1 VRTALVGLE
10 RERERLERD
19 LAAAQS
25 RDVTCPGGI
34 EEIVNELVARQPL
47 RGLESGEAEE
57 RKAVVRTFLR
67 GVTINRKAGQAT
79 LTWFRL
85 PAIQN
90 VGLKVGGAE
99 GSRTPD
105 PKTASLVLSQLSYSP
120 TRRITLQGA
129 RTPCQDLRLVPGAGV
144 EPARPYGH
152 WILSPAWLPL
162 HHPGPILATAPP

>member
-1 VRTALVGLE
+1 MYAKSRYSKIGKERGRSVDQRPIVSSLRALSPRSCRASCGRRPRPDTVRAASRAGALGIGRLE

-25 RDVTCPGGI
+25 RDVTSPGGI
-34 EEIVNELVARQPL
+34 EEIVKELVAALASL
-47 RGLESGEAEE
+47 REVLESGEAEE

-99 GSRTPD
+99 G
-105 PKTASLVLSQLSYSP
+105 
-120 TRRITLQGA
+120 
-129 RTPCQDLRLVPGAGV
+129 C
-144 EPARPYGH
+144 
-152 WILSPAWLPL
+152 
-162 HHPGPILATAPP
+162 